1 MPKSFRFYLRFISA
15 LIGRHNREL
24 AIGLFLGTAAFLIL
38 PQILRRLPP
47 VRTTRSIGLVAQPTL
62 SNLPL
67 FIQNQVSLG
76 LTSLDD
82 TGLPVPAL
90 ASSWTATD
98 SGKTYIFDIQTGL
111 HWQDGQP
118 LSSPDIKYN
127 FKDAQVEYPDSSHL
141 KILLPDPFSPL
152 PSAVT
157 RPVFKKKLIG
167 IGSYRIVKY
176 RLNGPTL
183 ESLTLSPV
191 IRNSATPN
199 LHYSFYASE
208 NQARLAYKLG
218 LVKTLLD
225 IQDPKE
231 LKTWPGADVSRR
243 TLSDR
248 YVAVFFNIQ
257 DPIFA
262 GTAGRNLRQALSYA
276 IDKSRWPGTSRAVGP
291 LASDSWAFSPEVKKY
306 DFDLDHAQLLLTKVD
321 KLPDLL
327 TLTTVPAYLPIA
339 EDIKKDWQALGI
351 DVQIQVSLD
360 IPADYQALLLAQAI
374 PVDPDQYSLWHSIQP
389 ANITKLN
396 HPRIDKLL
404 EDGRKTSDLPTRR
417 AIYADFQKFL
427 LEESPAIFL
436 FHPHTYTISRQ

>member
-1 MPKSFRFYLRFISA
+1 MPKSLRFYLHFTSA
-15 LIGRHNREL
+15 LISRHYRGL
-24 AIGLFLGTAAFLIL
+24 ATGVLLGTAAFLII
-38 PQILRRLPP
+38 PPILRRLPP
-47 VRTTRSIGLVAQPTL
+47 IRTTRTIGVVAQPTL
-62 SNLPL
+62 SDLPL
-67 FIQNQVSLG
+67 FIQRQMSLG

-98 SGKTYIFDIQTGL
+98 SGKTYIFTIQTGL
-111 HWQDGQP
+111 RWQDGQS
-118 LSSPDIKYN
+118 LSSQDIKYN
-127 FKDAQVEYPDSSHL
+127 FRDAKVEYPDSSHL

-167 IGSYRIVKY
+167 AGSYRIVKY
-176 RLNGPTL
+176 HLNGPTL

-191 IRNSATPN
+191 IHSSVTPN
-199 LHYSFYASE
+199 LRYLFYASE

-231 LKTWPGADVSRR
+231 LKTWPGTDISRQIH
-243 TLSDR
+243 TDR
-248 YVAVFFNIQ
+248 YVAVFFNTQ
-257 DPIFA
+257 DPIFT
-262 GTAGRNLRQALSYA
+262 GMAGRNLRQALSYA
-276 IDKSRWPGTSRAVGP
+276 VDKSRWPGTSRAVGP
-291 LASDSWAFSPEVKKY
+291 IVAGSWAFSPDIKKY
-306 DFDLDHAQLLLTKVD
+306 DFDLDHAKQLLSKVD
-321 KLPDLL
+321 KLPDSLI
-327 TLTTVPAYLPIA
+327 LTTVPAYLPVA
-339 EDIKKDWQALGI
+339 EDIKKDWQAIGI
-351 DVQIQVSLD
+351 NVQVQVSLD
-360 IPADYQALLLAQAI
+360 IPTDYQVLLLAQAT
-374 PVDPDQYSLWHSIQP
+374 PVDPDQYFLWHSIQTG
-389 ANITKLN
+389 NITKLN

-404 EDGRKTSDLPTRR
+404 EDGRKTLDLPTRQ